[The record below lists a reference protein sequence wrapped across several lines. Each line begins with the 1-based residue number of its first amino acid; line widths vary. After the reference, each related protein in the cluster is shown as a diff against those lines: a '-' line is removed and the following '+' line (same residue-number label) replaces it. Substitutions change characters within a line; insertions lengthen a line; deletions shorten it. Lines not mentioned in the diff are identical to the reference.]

1 MNECMHGGRGLGE
14 LGEKRRDPLDR
25 DLGQI
30 PRVLAKQT
38 AAKKRPLAVKTA
50 STKELLCRRK
60 KHICFVCFRNNACA
74 KICVA
79 IARSQI
85 TRQKVVNFLLCE
97 QQLKKTE
104 AAISFGKRE
113 RSWFQLATPVVSSG
127 SVLGKKLGETFE
139 TRRHSQLEGAAPPA
153 SQPKT
158 ASPPT
163 QNSLP
168 HRIETLYPSFIKYV
182 R

>member
-50 STKELLCRRK
+50 TTKELLCRRK
-60 KHICFVCFRNNACA
+60 KHICFVRFRNNAGA

-85 TRQKVVNFLLCE
+85 TR
-97 QQLKKTE
+97 
-104 AAISFGKRE
+104 
-113 RSWFQLATPVVSSG
+113 
-127 SVLGKKLGETFE
+127 
-139 TRRHSQLEGAAPPA
+139 
-153 SQPKT
+153 
-158 ASPPT
+158 
-163 QNSLP
+163 
-168 HRIETLYPSFIKYV
+168 
-182 R
+182 